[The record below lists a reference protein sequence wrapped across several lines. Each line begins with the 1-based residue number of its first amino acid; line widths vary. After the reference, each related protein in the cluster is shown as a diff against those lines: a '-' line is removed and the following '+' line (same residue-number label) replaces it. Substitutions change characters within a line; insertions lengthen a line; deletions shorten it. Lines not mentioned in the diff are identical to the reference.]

1 MTGRSKPQVVGGHI
15 PIAGI
20 VLAARPVINQEDWT
34 QKNRMSVGRGNRY
47 LLRCFEHHEAE
58 YIPVNAALSN
68 DLFFKDLTRS
78 LFGNFDLTILKY
90 PVACGAFLPS
100 D

>member
-1 MTGRSKPQVVGGHI
+1 MTDGCGLRF
-15 PIAGI
+15 
-20 VLAARPVINQEDWT
+20 ARCVQ
-34 QKNRMSVGRGNRY
+34 
-47 LLRCFEHHEAE
+47 HHEAE

-78 LFGNFDLTILKY
+78 LFGNFDLTVLKY

-100 D
+100 DA